1 MGVMN
6 KRVKLGS
13 GVKPGS
19 VVKSGGAVKPG
30 SVKLGSVV
38 KPLLMVILGIIVLF
52 PVLFTFAN
60 SFFVVELG
68 EELGEQNFAPAGHF
82 SLMAYYKVFLATPN
96 YLLKFWKSIGL
107 CSVIAAGQ
115 LAVGCLAGM
124 AFAKYRFRGKQV
136 WFALMVL
143 FMLLPVQAALV
154 PNYLIL
160 SRLGLLGSY
169 WALILPAVFSPFSTF
184 LMTLVFQ
191 GVPMELLEA
200 ARLDGAGTLRTLVS
214 VLVPAAK
221 PGVACLVVL
230 VFVDNWNMVEQP
242 MVFLDSVQQFPL
254 SVFLAS
260 MSGYNYSL
268 QYVCGVLCLIP
279 VTLLFLFFNEELSE
293 GIVVTAMK

>member
-1 MGVMN
+1 MEPGGT
-6 KRVKLGS
+6 VKSDGA
-13 GVKPGS
+13 
-19 VVKSGGAVKPG
+19 VKSG
-30 SVKLGSVV
+30 SVA
-38 KPLLMVILGIIVLF
+38 KPLLMIILGIVVLF
-52 PVLFTFAN
+52 PVLFTFVN
-60 SFFVVELG
+60 SFFVT
-68 EELGEQNFAPAGHF
+68 ELGEQLAGQNFVSAGHF

-143 FMLLPVQAALV
+143 FMILPVQAALV

-191 GVPMELLEA
+191 GIPMELLEA

-293 GIVVTAMK
+293 EIVVTAMK